1 MIIMSHS
8 DSQAAHTLAEE
19 AKQRNEAA
27 ERAANTQKR
36 KKLFAIF
43 GGVVA
48 IVAVG
53 YGAYWYLIGSRYV
66 ETDNAYTGT
75 EVATVTPAINGIVAA
90 VDVVDTQA
98 VKKGDV
104 LVRIDDADAKLAV
117 DQAAADLDRTERK
130 VRGYFANDA
139 GLAAQVLAREADQKR
154 ASAQLLSAQAD
165 LQRAQIDL
173 QRREALAKS
182 GSVSGEELSNA
193 RTALLTAQ
201 ANLKAAEA
209 AEVQSR
215 ANIKATQGAQKAST
229 VLTAD
234 TTVEDNPEVVLARA
248 KLDQAKLDLERTVLR
263 APVDGV
269 IARRQVQVGQRVQS
283 GASLLSVV
291 PMQQMHVDA
300 NFKEGQ
306 LTKVRIGQPVTM
318 TADLYGGSV
327 QYHGVVTG
335 LSGGTGSAF
344 AVIPAQNATGNWIK
358 VVQRL
363 PVRISLDPKELAQHP
378 LSVGLSMVVEIDT
391 RGQIQ
396 AGDVQPKSAQNND
409 AKHAAL

>member
-1 MIIMSHS
+1 MSHS

-19 AKQRNEAA
+19 TRQRNEAA
-27 ERAANTQKR
+27 SKAAAAQKR
-36 KKLFAIF
+36 KKLFSIF

-48 IVAVG
+48 IVAIG
-53 YGAYWYLIGSRYV
+53 YGTYWYLIGSRYV
-66 ETDNAYTGT
+66 ETDNAYTAT

-104 LVRIDDADAKLAV
+104 LVRIDDADARLAV

-130 VRGYFANDA
+130 VKGYFANDA

-215 ANIKATQGAQKAST
+215 ANIKATQGAEKAST
-229 VLTAD
+229 VLTAN
-234 TTVEDNPEVVLARA
+234 TTVADNPEVVLARA
-248 KLDQAKLDLERTVLR
+248 KLDQARLDLERTVLR

-291 PMQQMHVDA
+291 PLQQMHVDA

-318 TADLYGGSV
+318 TADLYGSSV

-363 PVRISLDPKELAQHP
+363 PVRISLDPKELAQRP
-378 LSVGLSMVVEIDT
+378 LSVGLSMEVEIDT
-391 RGQIQ
+391 RGQIK
-396 AGDVQPKSAQNND
+396 AGDVQPKTASTE
-409 AKHAAL
+409 AKAAAL

>member
-1 MIIMSHS
+1 MSHS

-19 AKQRNEAA
+19 TRQRNEAA
-27 ERAANTQKR
+27 SKAAAAQKR
-36 KKLFAIF
+36 KKLFSIF

-48 IVAVG
+48 IVAIG
-53 YGAYWYLIGSRYV
+53 YGTYWYLIGSRYV
-66 ETDNAYTGT
+66 ETDNAYTAT

-104 LVRIDDADAKLAV
+104 LVRIDDADARLAV

-130 VRGYFANDA
+130 VKGYFANDA

-215 ANIKATQGAQKAST
+215 ANIKATQGAEKAST
-229 VLTAD
+229 VLTAN
-234 TTVEDNPEVVLARA
+234 TTVADNPEVVLARA
-248 KLDQAKLDLERTVLR
+248 KLDQARLDLERTVLR

-291 PMQQMHVDA
+291 PLQQMHVDA

-318 TADLYGGSV
+318 TADLYGSSV

-363 PVRISLDPKELAQHP
+363 PVRISLDPKELAQRP
-378 LSVGLSMVVEIDT
+378 LSVGLSMEVEIDT
-391 RGQIQ
+391 RGQIK
-396 AGDVQPKSAQNND
+396 AGDVQPKTASTEAR
-409 AKHAAL
+409 AAAL

>member
-1 MIIMSHS
+1 MNIMSHS

-19 AKQRNEAA
+19 TRQRNEAA
-27 ERAANTQKR
+27 SKAAAAQKR
-36 KKLFAIF
+36 KKLFSIF

-48 IVAVG
+48 IVAIG
-53 YGAYWYLIGSRYV
+53 YGTYWYLIGSRYV
-66 ETDNAYTGT
+66 ETDNAYTAT

-104 LVRIDDADAKLAV
+104 LVRIDDADARLAV

-130 VRGYFANDA
+130 VKGYFANDA

-215 ANIKATQGAQKAST
+215 ANIKATQGAEKAST
-229 VLTAD
+229 VLTAN
-234 TTVEDNPEVVLARA
+234 TTVADNPEVVLARA
-248 KLDQAKLDLERTVLR
+248 KLDQARLDLERTVLR

-291 PMQQMHVDA
+291 PLQQMHVDA

-318 TADLYGGSV
+318 TADLYGSSV

-363 PVRISLDPKELAQHP
+363 PVRISLDPKELAQRP
-378 LSVGLSMVVEIDT
+378 LSVGLSMEVEIDT
-391 RGQIQ
+391 RGQIK
-396 AGDVQPKSAQNND
+396 AGDVQPKTASTE
-409 AKHAAL
+409 AKAAAL